1 MPAHIAQLTQ
11 PSGGTTYSLVAQ
23 ALRRLDEQGAP
34 SRRSDLLSAAE
45 VKTKRMLHARPRLY
59 MHIGP

>member
-1 MPAHIAQLTQ
+1 MTLPYVNIIYITFLCDHTTHIRATLSPPTPLETLSPAK
-11 PSGGTTYSLVAQ
+11 
-23 ALRRLDEQGAP
+23 
-34 SRRSDLLSAAE
+34 